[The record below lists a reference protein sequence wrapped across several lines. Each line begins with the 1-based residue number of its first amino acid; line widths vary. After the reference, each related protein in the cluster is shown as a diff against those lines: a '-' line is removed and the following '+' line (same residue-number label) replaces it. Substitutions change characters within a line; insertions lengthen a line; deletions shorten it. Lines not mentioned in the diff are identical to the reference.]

1 MKTYLAKKE
10 DIQQKWCLV
19 NAKDKILGRLASE
32 IATIIMGKHKSIY
45 TPYVDSGDFVIVIN
59 ADKILLTGEK
69 LKKKEYMHHTGYP
82 GGLKS
87 ITAQKMLKE
96 KPELILKLAVKRML
110 PKNRLGRSMF
120 KKLKVY
126 AASNHPH
133 SAQQPELLEI

>member
-126 AASNHPH
+126 AASDHPH